1 MTDVTFYFLVDKV
14 IFTICGP
21 CHPPSREE
29 DTLLKAHAIE
39 GILKEK
45 GKGLTV
51 WLEDGKLNVEP
62 DVLMQLMLQTSTMED
77 TTGRERD
84 LGEFPT
90 PANVTSETSQAKP
103 REQFAGPSRQEP
115 YHATHLVRLPEGEIV
130 KPPQPQLP
138 AAPNYDGLQLD
149 VNEALMLKTRICYGK
164 VSFKPE
170 DVEFTYPGWVIPQH
184 LKESLER
191 EQFATHNGEL
201 FVISDEKGNLKY
213 IERVYSMPFMER
225 CLLV

>member
-1 MTDVTFYFLVDKV
+1 MN
-14 IFTICGP
+14 
-21 CHPPSREE
+21 
-29 DTLLKAHAIE
+29 AHAIE

-77 TTGRERD
+77 TKGRERD
-84 LGEFPT
+84 LGEFPL
-90 PANVTSETSQAKP
+90 PANITPETSQSKP
-103 REQFAGPSRQEP
+103 REQFAGPPREKP
-115 YHATHLVRLPEGEIV
+115 HHATHPVGMPEGEIV
-130 KPPQPQLP
+130 KPPQHQLP
-138 AAPNYDGLQLD
+138 APPNYGGLQLD
-149 VNEALMLKTRICYGK
+149 DNEALMLKTRIRYGK
-164 VSFKPE
+164 VSFEPE

-184 LKESLER
+184 LVESLDR

-213 IERVYSMPFMER
+213 TVRIYRMPFTER

>member
-1 MTDVTFYFLVDKV
+1 MNT
-14 IFTICGP
+14 
-21 CHPPSREE
+21 
-29 DTLLKAHAIE
+29 HAIE

-62 DVLMQLMLQTSTMED
+62 DVLMQLMLQTSTVED
-77 TTGRERD
+77 TKSRERD

-90 PANVTSETSQAKP
+90 PAYVTSETSQSKP
-103 REQFAGPSRQEP
+103 PEQFAGPPREEP
-115 YHATHLVRLPEGEIV
+115 YQATHPVTMPEGEIV
-130 KPPQPQLP
+130 KPPQYQLP
-138 AAPNYDGLQLD
+138 EAPYYGGAQLD
-149 VNEALMLKTRICYGK
+149 VNEALMLKTRIRYGK

-184 LKESLER
+184 LLECLER
-191 EQFATHNGEL
+191 EQFAAHNGEL
-201 FVISDEKGNLKY
+201 FVISDEKGNLRSTVRGY
-213 IERVYSMPFMER
+213 RMPLMGR

>member
-1 MTDVTFYFLVDKV
+1 MN
-14 IFTICGP
+14 
-21 CHPPSREE
+21 
-29 DTLLKAHAIE
+29 AHTIE

-77 TTGRERD
+77 TKGRERN

-90 PANVTSETSQAKP
+90 PANVTSETSQPKP
-103 REQFAGPSRQEP
+103 REQFAGPPRQEP
-115 YHATHLVRLPEGEIV
+115 YHATHQFGLPEGEIV
-130 KPPQPQLP
+130 KPPQHQLQE
-138 AAPNYDGLQLD
+138 APYYGGSQLN
-149 VNEALMLKTRICYGK
+149 VNETLMLKTRIRYGK

-170 DVEFTYPGWVIPQH
+170 DVKFTYPDWVIPQH
-184 LKESLER
+184 LVESLER
-191 EQFATHNGEL
+191 EQFETHHGEL
-201 FVISDEKGNLKY
+201 FVFSDERESLKY
-213 IERVYSMPFMER
+213 IVRPDRMSNMEI

>member
-1 MTDVTFYFLVDKV
+1 M
-14 IFTICGP
+14 
-21 CHPPSREE
+21 
-29 DTLLKAHAIE
+29 KAHAIE

-77 TTGRERD
+77 TKGRERD
-84 LGEFPT
+84 LGEFPK
-90 PANVTSETSQAKP
+90 PANVTSEMSQFTP
-103 REQFAGPSRQEP
+103 REQLAGPPRQEP
-115 YHATHLVRLPEGEIV
+115 YHATHPVSLPEGEIV

-138 AAPNYDGLQLD
+138 AAPNYDGPRLD

-170 DVEFTYPGWVIPQH
+170 DVEFTYPGWVIPQY
-184 LKESLER
+184 LREGLER
-191 EQFATHNGEL
+191 EQFETRNGEL

-213 IERVYSMPFMER
+213 TVRVYRMPFMER